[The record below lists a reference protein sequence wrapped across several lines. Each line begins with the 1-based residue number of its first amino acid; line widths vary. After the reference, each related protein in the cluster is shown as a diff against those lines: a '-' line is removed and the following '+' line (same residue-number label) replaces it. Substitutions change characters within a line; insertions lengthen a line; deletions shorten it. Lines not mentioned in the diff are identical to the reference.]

1 MIPIVLIG
9 LNVLWI
15 YLFAILLR
23 NRYRTP
29 SIEQCSLTRAKP
41 ATNTFT
47 HVNNL
52 SLHSSENLPAVS
64 IIIPARNEQEN
75 IERCLRSLLNQN
87 YPNFEIIVIDDNST
101 DNTLKILYGIQ
112 NSIASENEKLMFQHH
127 VQLQNAPQ
135 LVNQNSNT
143 LSIDSNMLTS
153 VEGLQI
159 EGSTTPTSAENESKS
174 INHINHNKMSKDRL
188 KIISLKEDGPR
199 GWTGKT
205 WASQ

>member
-1 MIPIVLIG
+1 MIPIVPIG

-29 SIEQCSLTRAKP
+29 FFIEQCSLTRAKP

-52 SLHSSENLPAVS
+52 SLHSSENLPAVN

-87 YPNFEIIVIDDNST
+87 YPNFEIIVIDDTLSYG
-101 DNTLKILYGIQ
+101 TLKILYEIQ
-112 NSIASENEKLMFQHH
+112 NSITSENEKLMFQHH
-127 VQLQNAPQ
+127 VN
-135 LVNQNSNT
+135 
-143 LSIDSNMLTS
+143 
-153 VEGLQI
+153 
-159 EGSTTPTSAENESKS
+159 
-174 INHINHNKMSKDRL
+174 
-188 KIISLKEDGPR
+188 
-199 GWTGKT
+199 
-205 WASQ
+205 